1 MKKNK
6 DLLSKQLESDVSFAG
21 TPSPSHGGTRPSD
34 AGGLQR
40 NQTLGQKIMGNIVR
54 SFTSK
59 PVNFTS
65 DANVPSSPSK
75 VVVQFIV
82 LQVHI

>member
-6 DLLSKQLESDVSFAG
+6 DWLSKQLENDVYFVG
-21 TPSPSHGGTRPSD
+21 TPSPSNRGTRPSD

-65 DANVPSSPSK
+65 DADVPSSPSK
-75 VVVQFIV
+75 VGVQFIV
-82 LQVHI
+82 LRVYI